1 MNRLLEGRILLISG
15 AAGTL
20 GRAAALAC
28 VAAGATVV
36 LLDKNLRGLERLYDE
51 IMAADGSASALL
63 YPLDL
68 EGASEADFAE
78 LAERVE
84 AELGGLQ
91 GILHAANEAGV
102 LGPIVDL
109 GAREVERALK
119 VNCSAPLQ
127 LTRAVLPLL
136 NRTGDASIVFV
147 SDTAART
154 GKAYWGAYGISKMA
168 MEGLATI
175 LAEET
180 AAAGKVHVH
189 TFLPGPF
196 RSPVYLRAFPGGGRA
211 ALPDASQL
219 CPTLIELLAAAGTRD
234 APAIPIPHTD
244 TTGQMHVR

>member
-1 MNRLLEGRILLISG
+1 MNRLLEERILLISG

-20 GRAAALAC
+20 GRAAALAG
-28 VAAGATVV
+28 VTAGATVV
-36 LLDKNLRGLERLYDE
+36 LLDKNLRGLEQLYDE
-51 IMAADGSASALL
+51 IMTADGSASALL

-68 EGASEADFAE
+68 EGAGEADFAE
-78 LAERVE
+78 LAERVYG
-84 AELGGLQ
+84 ELGGLH
-91 GILHAANEAGV
+91 GVLHAANDAGV

-127 LTRAVLPLL
+127 LTRALLPLL
-136 NRTGDASIVFV
+136 SRTGDASVVFV
-147 SDTAART
+147 SDTAARA
-154 GKAYWGAYGISKMA
+154 GKAYWGAYGISKVA

-180 AAAGKVHVH
+180 ATAGKIRVH

-196 RSPVYLRAFPGGGRA
+196 RSPVHLRAFPGGDRA

-219 CPTLIELLAAAGTRD
+219 CPNLMQLFTAVGASH
-234 APAIPIPHTD
+234 APANPFPHFD
-244 TTGQMHVR
+244 TTGQAHVR

>member
-1 MNRLLEGRILLISG
+1 MNRLLEERTLLISG

-20 GRAAALAC
+20 GRAAASAC

-36 LLDKNLRGLERLYDE
+36 LVDKNLRGLERLYDE
-51 IMAADGSASALL
+51 IMAADASATVLL

-84 AELGGLQ
+84 AELGGLH
-91 GILHAANEAGV
+91 GILHAANDAGV

-147 SDTAART
+147 SDTAARA

-180 AAAGKVHVH
+180 AAAGKVRIH
-189 TFLPGPF
+189 TFLPGPY
-196 RSPVYLRAFPGGGRA
+196 RSPVYLRAFPGSGRTD
-211 ALPDASQL
+211 LPEAGQL
-219 CPTLIELLAAAGTRD
+219 CPKLIELLAAAGTSLASGR
-234 APAIPIPHTD
+234 PIPNVD
-244 TTGQMHVR
+244 TTGQVHVR